1 MIKAHSRKFC
11 WIASLVLL
19 VASSCAE
26 ISSPKG
32 GPKDERP
39 PEVIEAVPP
48 MESTNFR
55 GTGFIVE
62 FDEYIQLKDVF
73 NQVLV
78 SPPFEKQPQYRL
90 KGKKL
95 MVSWDEPLLENRTYT
110 FSFGQAIRDL
120 NESNIL
126 NNFQYVFSTGES
138 LDSLALAGT
147 VKDARTDKP
156 VEDYLVML
164 FPPGTDTIVRT
175 TKPFYFARTDASG
188 NFEMKYLAEGSY
200 QLFALEDQNFNYRFD
215 LPTEGIGF
223 IDSILTVDTVRRL
236 YSLEVF
242 IEKQPV
248 KVLSSKSTG
257 TGKAEF
263 IFSERVNP
271 ELFQLDASS
280 SIQSS
285 WTQTGDTLYAWAVDP
300 FEDSITYRLE
310 LSDTTYRGSVRLRK
324 PKSDSILRQ
333 SKLKIG
339 SRLPVPEVKT
349 SGRSVANTA
358 AQDRPSPFYPL
369 GQDFDLILPRPALLD
384 TSRIV
389 TLRIDTLEVDTIEIA
404 RTDEIGTRFRVEV
417 PVQPDSE
424 ITLSLPAGTF
434 TDLYGL
440 SNDSSNFIFKLR
452 PAAYYGKL
460 NFKLQLHEDSS
471 YVYQLLKGEEVIDSR
486 WLIGVNDLEL
496 QYQYL
501 PAATYQVELIRDDNK
516 NGSWD
521 PGNYALGIQSEEI
534 QRFTEN
540 IQLRGEWEL
549 DFEWKP

>member
-1 MIKAHSRKFC
+1 MTTAYSRKFY
-11 WIASLVLL
+11 WITSLILLVL
-19 VASSCAE
+19 SSCAE

-39 PEVIEAVPP
+39 PEMIQAIPP
-48 MESTNFR
+48 MGSTNFQS
-55 GTGFIVE
+55 TGFVVE

-78 SPPFEKQPQYRL
+78 SPPFEEQPQYRL

-95 MVSWDEPLLENRTYT
+95 MVSWDEPLLEDRTYT

-126 NNFQYVFSTGES
+126 NNFQYVFSTGGS
-138 LDSLALAGT
+138 LDSLAIGGT

-164 FPPGTDTIVRT
+164 FPPGADSIVRK

-188 NFEMKYLAEGSY
+188 AFEMKYLAEGSY
-200 QLFALEDQNFNYRFD
+200 QLFALEDQNFNYLFD
-215 LPTEGIGF
+215 LPTESIGYL
-223 IDSILTVDTVRRL
+223 DSILTVDTVRRL

-242 IEKQPV
+242 TEKQPV
-248 KVLSSKSTG
+248 KILSSKSTG

-263 IFSERVNP
+263 ILSERVNQ
-271 ELFQLDASS
+271 EHFQLDASS
-280 SIQSS
+280 SIESS
-285 WTQTGDTLYAWAVDP
+285 WTQTGDTLYAWASNP
-300 FEDSITYRLE
+300 FEDSINYSLDLT
-310 LSDTTYRGSVRLRK
+310 DTIYQGSVRLRK
-324 PKSDSILRQ
+324 PKSDSIFRQ
-333 SKLKIG
+333 SQLKIR

-349 SGRSVANTA
+349 RGRSAANLATE
-358 AQDRPSPFYPL
+358 DRPSPFYPL
-369 GQDFDLILPRPALLD
+369 GQDFDLILPRPATLD
-384 TSRIV
+384 TSKVV
-389 TLRIDTLEVDTIEIA
+389 TLQIDTLEADTIKVVRA
-404 RTDEIGTRFRVEV
+404 NAIGTKFRAKV
-417 PVQPDSE
+417 PVKPDSE
-424 ITLSLPAGTF
+424 VTLAIPASTF
-434 TDLYGL
+434 TDIYGL
-440 SNDSSNFIFKLR
+440 TNDSTYFKFKLR

-486 WLIGVNDLEL
+486 WLTDTSNFEL
-496 QYQYL
+496 QYLYL

-521 PGNYALGIQSEEI
+521 PGNYALGTQSEEI

-549 DFEWKP
+549 DFQWKP